1 MDEENDDPVDALE
14 SLRNAIGPG
23 ELPNEDRTYARRL
36 LSQTL
41 SGASRRRTDE
51 TYGSLDQ
58 DAETAREALRNAR
71 KRLLSRPAYDQR
83 DKYLAVGA
91 QLIGGRSPS
100 GRFGDG
106 VSDAVTALLKE
117 RGLERQGL
125 DRRDAQE
132 FELDKELFGIDSGVN
147 TAKRSLSLK
156 REELDANLARSA
168 LNALR
173 TPGIGGRNGG
183 VGQDPMNIKEWRV
196 FSKMSPA
203 DQTRYLQ
210 MRRAS
215 MVKDINEIPTFID
228 PSGNTRPLT
237 DPTTANAAAAA
248 REAAKAA
255 GKNQGDAAG
264 NLAGI
269 ISTAETNL
277 NDIRTLKSHP
287 GLKYL
292 TGAFSL
298 SPIVPNTDQA
308 EAFSYIEKLNGAT
321 FLEAFNSLRGSG
333 QITEAEGKKAT
344 AALSRLGT
352 RGMKLEAYQSAISDL
367 EDVMA
372 RGIAN
377 AKRKGMAIPAGVP
390 GAMSQAAPAP
400 AAPAPPQPRSTE
412 DLLNQYGAKAP

>member
-1 MDEENDDPVDALE
+1 MDEDNDDPVDALE

-41 SGASRRRTDE
+41 SGGSRRQTDE

-168 LNALR
+168 LTALR
-173 TPGIGGRNGG
+173 TPGIGGRGS
-183 VGQDPMNIKEWRV
+183 VGHDPMSIKETRW
-196 FSKMSPA
+196 FLA
-203 DQTRYLQ
+203 QTPEVQRQHL
-210 MRRAS
+210 MIKRAN
-215 MVKDINEIPTFID
+215 MVKDVNEIPTVID
-228 PSGNTRPLT
+228 PSGNQSPLT
-237 DPTTANAAAAA
+237 DAATANAAAAA

-255 GKNQGDAAG
+255 GKNQGDTAG

-269 ISTAETNL
+269 ITTAETNL
-277 NDIRTLKSHP
+277 KDIQTLKTHP

-321 FLEAFNSLRGSG
+321 FLEAFNSLRGGG

-352 RGMKLEAYQSAISDL
+352 RGMKLEAYQGAINDL
-367 EDVMA
+367 EGVMA

-377 AKRKGMAIPAGVP
+377 AKRKGMAIPVGVP

-400 AAPAPPQPRSTE
+400 AAPAPPEQRSTE